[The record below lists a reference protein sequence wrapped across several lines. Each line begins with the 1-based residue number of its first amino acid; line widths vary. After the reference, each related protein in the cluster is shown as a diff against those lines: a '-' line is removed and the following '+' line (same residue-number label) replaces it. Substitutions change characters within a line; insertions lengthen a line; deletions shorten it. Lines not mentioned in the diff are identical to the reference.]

1 MLEKIKEKEKRKNL
15 RDLIAKLLVAFLI
28 IQPIL
33 DIYMVLCDD
42 KIQLM
47 GMSLATILRFAWIG
61 IMTLLTIILARKRK
75 NTKFLI
81 GYFVLVGIYA
91 IFHHINSLK
100 LDINMLNDEVNYSFL
115 GEMFYL
121 VRMLVP
127 MCLIYIAYN
136 IKPKYKEMKIVVVTV
151 VIIMSLSMLITN
163 LLGIDHISYSLTPIH
178 PHGNILS
185 WFSGDQAAEAWRNYS
200 SKGLFDAGNEI
211 SAIFVILLPIAIY
224 IALKEKKLW
233 YFLVPTLQ
241 LIAMLM
247 SSTRISVLGAVGIT
261 VGMFVLYVLMC
272 LWNKKKIQI
281 SKIIAMCFMLVIFA
295 IFFVNSPFELRKK
308 VEGINISYNNI
319 QDDKK
324 EEKKKEVPIK
334 KEFKNEE
341 EKYQYIKENA
351 EAGIVNEAFTNEIY
365 PYQKDPDFWIHVVNE
380 EEPWKY
386 AENRGLKT
394 LLLARVQERNQNPMD
409 KYLGMSF
416 MKISSFLWP
425 ERDFQAQYYYLGYIG
440 LILLILPYVA
450 ILLYAVIRVLLNLK
464 EKCNMKHAV
473 YIAALLFGL
482 VAGYYSGHVLDELF
496 PTVYLGTIA
505 GICLNNAREEKELM
519 EEPEE
524 EEGTLKL
531 QETIAKWK
539 EKVPVYTGKKKIEKE
554 K

>member
-1 MLEKIKEKEKRKNL
+1 MLYASYL
-15 RDLIAKLLVAFLI
+15 CY
-28 IQPIL
+28 IL
-33 DIYMVLCDD
+33 C
-42 KIQLM
+42 K
-47 GMSLATILRFAWIG
+47 
-61 IMTLLTIILARKRK
+61 LTI
-75 NTKFLI
+75 
-81 GYFVLVGIYA
+81 
-91 IFHHINSLK
+91 
-100 LDINMLNDEVNYSFL
+100 
-115 GEMFYL
+115 
-121 VRMLVP
+121 
-127 MCLIYIAYN
+127 
-136 IKPKYKEMKIVVVTV
+136 
-151 VIIMSLSMLITN
+151 
-163 LLGIDHISYSLTPIH
+163 
-178 PHGNILS
+178 
-185 WFSGDQAAEAWRNYS
+185 
-200 SKGLFDAGNEI
+200 
-211 SAIFVILLPIAIY
+211 
-224 IALKEKKLW
+224 
-233 YFLVPTLQ
+233 
-241 LIAMLM
+241 
-247 SSTRISVLGAVGIT
+247 
-261 VGMFVLYVLMC
+261 
-272 LWNKKKIQI
+272 
-281 SKIIAMCFMLVIFA
+281 
-295 IFFVNSPFELRKK
+295 ELRKK

-351 EAGIVNEAFTNEIY
+351 EAGILNEAFTNEIY